1 MLNRIK
7 IRGKLLLLLA
17 APLLA
22 VLFFAWSGVMDR
34 TDIVD
39 ARAQNAHLAE
49 FAQANA
55 DLSVTFQIERF
66 QTLLSHRLALP
77 GDELRPDQIATNE
90 QTIEWLAAVDQSLG
104 SVRSAELVDQVI
116 AIRAGVTAVITD
128 DRTDRY
134 HPVDLATE
142 LNNISAAL
150 QTLNSKL
157 VSEAGD
163 LQLFRALDLNAEVGG
178 IQESLAEIAFIGSN
192 AIFEGELAASGASD
206 IASATSS
213 IGNQIRSIRETADP
227 QYVAILNQLQ
237 DAGSLPSYGGGA
249 VVRPGPWVPAD
260 ALLAAINSGA
270 GVGSLNWASD
280 TEERF
285 LAVSSLSSAVLSDAS
300 LAATIASAAATEDAR
315 SFLILTSSVVV
326 FALLMALMVG
336 RSVSRPLTQLTKSA
350 EQLSAE
356 ELPAMVESLRTASR
370 NQSPTITPITAKG
383 RDEIASLSRAFS
395 EIQTVTA
402 KVAEEQGQ
410 LLRRGISD
418 IFVNLAR
425 RNQSLLDRQIDFIDQ
440 LESREENPDALE
452 NLFGLDHLATR
463 MRRNAESL
471 LVLAGTE
478 PARRRGQPVEL
489 SDIVRVAMGEIEDFG
504 RIQLVSIDPATVA
517 ASVAVDLAHLMS
529 ELMENATHF
538 SPPDTSVEV
547 VGRRSSDGTYQITLT
562 DRGIGMSV
570 EQLLNANKTLEEPP
584 IIGLDLSRSLG
595 FTVVSRL
602 AHRRGVGVRLNN
614 AANGGVTAVVI
625 VPAEIVGNPSELEPA
640 RTPATVANTP
650 RPAEAVSAFDMLP
663 ASSAL
668 TPAGPS
674 GVPSLDLAP
683 PARTPSSSG
692 VVAALPMRKPRP
704 QAATTVPP
712 APPVAPPESQ
722 PSVDVF
728 ESFSPAA
735 VPAPTAKPNA
745 DLFATLNAAIPVT
758 PDELRCVTG
767 VGAAGQQ
774 ITGAG
779 LTRRTPK
786 QIDVTGTSRYSTG
799 PGTRAQAPSPVTR
812 SPEEVRQ
819 MLTRYR
825 AGLRKGRTPEPGDA
839 NADRHS

>member
-39 ARAQNAHLAE
+39 ARAENAQLAE

-66 QTLLSHRLALP
+66 RTLLSHRLALP
-77 GDELRPDQIATNE
+77 RAELRPDQIATNE
-90 QTIEWLAAVDQSLG
+90 QTIEWLAAVDHSLG
-104 SVRSAELVDQVI
+104 SIGSAELADQII
-116 AIRAGVTAVITD
+116 AIRAGVTVLITG

-142 LNNISAAL
+142 LDNISAAL
-150 QTLNSKL
+150 LTLNLKL

-178 IQESLAEIAFIGSN
+178 IQESLAEIALIGSD
-192 AIFEGELAASGASD
+192 AIFEGELTESGAGV

-213 IGNQIRSIRETADP
+213 IGNRIRGIRDTADP

-249 VVRPGPWVPAD
+249 VVRSGPWVPAD
-260 ALLAAINSGA
+260 TLLAAVNSGA
-270 GVGSLNWASD
+270 GVGAINWVSD

-285 LAVSSLSSAVLSDAS
+285 LAVSSLSSAVLGDAS
-300 LAATIASAAATEDAR
+300 SAATIASAVATDEAR
-315 SFLILTSSVVV
+315 SFLILTGSVVV

-452 NLFGLDHLATR
+452 NLFRLDHLATR

-478 PARRRGQPVEL
+478 PARRRGEPVEL

-538 SPPDTSVEV
+538 SPPDTRVEV
-547 VGRRSSDGTYQITLT
+547 VGHRSSDGTYQITLT

-602 AHRRGVGVRLNN
+602 ADRRGVGVRLTS

-625 VPAEIVGNPSELEPA
+625 VPAEIVGNSSEAEPA
-640 RTPATVANTP
+640 RTPATVANSPT
-650 RPAEAVSAFDMLP
+650 PAEAVAAFDMLP
-663 ASSAL
+663 AFS
-668 TPAGPS
+668 P
-674 GVPSLDLAP
+674 LAP

-704 QAATTVPP
+704 QAATTAPP
-712 APPVAPPESQ
+712 APPVAPP
-722 PSVDVF
+722 
-728 ESFSPAA
+728 
-735 VPAPTAKPNA
+735 AKPDA
-745 DLFATLNAAIPVT
+745 DLFATLNAAIPVA

-786 QIDVTGTSRYSTG
+786 QIDVSGTSRYSTG
-799 PGTRAQAPSPVTR
+799 SGTRAQAPSPVTR

-825 AGLRKGRTPEPGDA
+825 AGLRKGRAPEPGDA
-839 NADRHS
+839 NSDRYS

>member
-39 ARAQNAHLAE
+39 ARAENAQLAE

-66 QTLLSHRLALP
+66 RTLLSHRLALP
-77 GDELRPDQIATNE
+77 RAELRPDQTATNE
-90 QTIEWLAAVDQSLG
+90 QTTEWLAAVDQSLG
-104 SVRSAELVDQVI
+104 SIGSAELADQII
-116 AIRAGVTAVITD
+116 AIRAGVTVLITG

-142 LNNISAAL
+142 LDNISAAL
-150 QTLNSKL
+150 LTLNLKL

-178 IQESLAEIAFIGSN
+178 IQESLAEIALIGSD
-192 AIFEGELAASGASD
+192 AIFEGELTESGAGV

-213 IGNQIRSIRETADP
+213 IGNRIRGIRDTADP

-249 VVRPGPWVPAD
+249 VVRSGPWVPAD
-260 ALLAAINSGA
+260 TLLAAVNSGA
-270 GVGSLNWASD
+270 GVGAINWVSD

-285 LAVSSLSSAVLSDAS
+285 LAVSSLSSAVLGDAS
-300 LAATIASAAATEDAR
+300 SAATIASAVATDEAR
-315 SFLILTSSVVV
+315 SFLILTGSVVV
-326 FALLMALMVG
+326 FALLMVLMVG

-452 NLFGLDHLATR
+452 NLFRLDHLATR
-463 MRRNAESL
+463 MCRNAESL

-478 PARRRGQPVEL
+478 PARRRGEPVEL

-538 SPPDTSVEV
+538 SPPDTRVEV
-547 VGRRSSDGTYQITLT
+547 VGHRSSDGTYQITLT

-602 AHRRGVGVRLNN
+602 ADRRGVGVRLTS

-625 VPAEIVGNPSELEPA
+625 VPAEIVGNSSEAEPA
-640 RTPATVANTP
+640 RTPATVANSPT
-650 RPAEAVSAFDMLP
+650 PAEAVAAFDMLP
-663 ASSAL
+663 AFS
-668 TPAGPS
+668 P
-674 GVPSLDLAP
+674 LAP

-704 QAATTVPP
+704 QAATTAPP
-712 APPVAPPESQ
+712 APPVAPP
-722 PSVDVF
+722 
-728 ESFSPAA
+728 
-735 VPAPTAKPNA
+735 AKPDA
-745 DLFATLNAAIPVT
+745 DLFATLNAAIPVA

-786 QIDVTGTSRYSTG
+786 QIDVSGTSRYSTG
-799 PGTRAQAPSPVTR
+799 SGTRAQAPSPVTR

-825 AGLRKGRTPEPGDA
+825 AGLRKGRAPEPGDA
-839 NADRHS
+839 NSDRHS